1 MAAENH
7 TLNHA
12 VLSARMEEICLVTEA
27 IGEKMLNP
35 QNAGD
40 ARTLYGLLSRLT
52 REAFELLDP
61 QSDPALDN

>member
-27 IGEKMLNP
+27 LGGKILNP
-35 QNAGD
+35 QDAGD
-40 ARTLYGLLSRLT
+40 AQTLHGLLSRLT
-52 REAFELLDP
+52 RETFEMLEPL
-61 QSDPALDN
+61 SDPALS